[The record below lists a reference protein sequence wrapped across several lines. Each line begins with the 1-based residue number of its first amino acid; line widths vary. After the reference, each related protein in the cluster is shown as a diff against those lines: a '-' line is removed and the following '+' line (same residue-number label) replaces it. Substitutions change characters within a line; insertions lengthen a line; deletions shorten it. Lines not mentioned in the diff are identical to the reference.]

1 MTGKQGLRLHVHMIH
16 NVSKIK
22 FKDVK
27 DVLNVLTHW
36 RRSSA
41 RVRGESRGRHRF
53 QGVMWE
59 KPQPRGVQEQKL
71 FTPQL

>member
-1 MTGKQGLRLHVHMIH
+1 MHDRQKQGLRLHVHIIH
-16 NVSKIK
+16 KVNVC
-22 FKDVK
+22 
-27 DVLNVLTHW
+27 NVLTHW

-59 KPQPRGVQEQKL
+59 KPQPRGVQEQKVFNSL
-71 FTPQL
+71 NFLPPQL